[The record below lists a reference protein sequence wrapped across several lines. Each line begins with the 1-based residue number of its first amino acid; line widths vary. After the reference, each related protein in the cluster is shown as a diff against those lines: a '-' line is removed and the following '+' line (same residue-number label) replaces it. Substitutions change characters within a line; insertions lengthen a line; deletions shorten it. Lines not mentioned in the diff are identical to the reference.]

1 MREVFERS
9 IGGRTLSI
17 GVGKLAQQAA
27 GAVVVRY
34 GDTVVLVAV
43 CSANEVARETD
54 FVPLTVEYEEKLYAA
69 GKIPGSFIR
78 REGRPSEEATLS
90 CRAID
95 RSLRPLLFKGFNHEM
110 QIIAT
115 VLSADKE
122 NNPDTCALI
131 GASAALAI
139 SDIPFSGPA
148 SAVRVGYIDDRLVL
162 NPTMPQME
170 DSLLDIVVAST
181 RQAVVMVEAG
191 AREGSEDLV
200 FEALKF
206 GHEANQE
213 IIGLQEEIQQEWGK
227 PKVAVEAREIAPELQ
242 ASISALLGDKL
253 DGTLGQPGKS
263 GRNEA
268 VASLRQ
274 KASHELGGTFSEGEI
289 EFAFETQLR
298 AVVRE
303 GILRGKEHVDGRRAD
318 EIRPISSEVG
328 LLPCTHGS
336 GLFCRGETQAL
347 TITTLGTARQEQLL
361 DGLGLADTKR
371 FMHHYNF
378 PPFSTGE
385 VKRFR
390 MPGRREIGHGA
401 LVERAI
407 APILPSED
415 DFPYTIR
422 LVSEIISSNGSS
434 SMASVCGSTLSLMDA
449 GVPIKAPVA
458 GIAMGVIGGGNGD
471 HVILT
476 DIEGMEDACGD
487 MDFKIAGT
495 SKGITA
501 LQLDVKVKGM
511 DFDILKE
518 ALGRARQA
526 RLEILDKMA
535 QTIRSSRPELSPYAP
550 RMHEMTIETSK
561 IGSVIG
567 PGGRTI
573 RSIIED
579 TKTTIDIKNDGTVV
593 IGSSNE
599 EATREAIRR
608 IEDLTRSVKVDDVYT
623 GKVSR
628 VLNFGAMVEIL
639 PGKEGLVHISQ
650 LADYRVAQVED
661 VVKVGDEITVKVVE
675 IDSLGRIN
683 LSRRALLEKVL
694 SPGAA
699 GAKDSF
705 SQERRSGKQS
715 DYGRSRPQN
724 RPGHRSSYGSNR

>member
-1 MREVFERS
+1 MREVFERT
-9 IGGRTLSI
+9 IAGRILSV
-17 GVGKLAQQAA
+17 GTGKLAQQAD
-27 GAVVVRY
+27 GAVIVRY
-34 GDTVVLVAV
+34 GDTVVLVTV
-43 CSANEVARETD
+43 CSARELARETD

-95 RSLRPLLFKGFNHEM
+95 RALRPLLLKGFNHEI

-148 SAVRVGYIDDRLVL
+148 SAVRVGYVGDRLVL

-170 DSLLDIVVAST
+170 DSLIDILVAST
-181 RQAVVMVEAG
+181 GQAVVMVEAG
-191 AREGSEDLV
+191 ARESSEDLV

-213 IIGLQEEIQQEWGK
+213 IIGLQEEIQQEYGK
-227 PKVAVEAREIAPELQ
+227 PKVAVKAKEVSAELL
-242 ASISALLGDKL
+242 ASMSTLLDDKL
-253 DGTLGQPGKS
+253 GAVLGQPGKS

-274 KASHELGGTFSEGEI
+274 KASHELGASFSEDEI
-289 EFAFETQLR
+289 EFGFETQFR
-298 AVVRE
+298 ALVRRE
-303 GILRGKEHVDGRRAD
+303 ILRRKEHVDGRRAD
-318 EIRPISSEVG
+318 EIRQISSEVG

-385 VKRFR
+385 VKRVR

-415 DFPYTIR
+415 IFPYTIR

-458 GIAMGVIGGGNGD
+458 GIAMGVIGGENGD

-511 DFDILKE
+511 DFGVLRE
-518 ALGRARQA
+518 ALGRAREA

-535 QTIRSSRPELSPYAP
+535 QTIRSSRAELSPHAP
-550 RMHEMTIETSK
+550 RMHEMTIDTSK

-579 TKTTIDIKNDGTVV
+579 TKTTIDVKNDGTIV

-608 IEDLTRSVKVDDVYT
+608 IEDLTREVKVDDIYT

-661 VVKVGDEITVKVVE
+661 VVKVGDDITVKVVE

-683 LSRRALLEKVL
+683 LSRRALLENVP

-699 GAKDSF
+699 KAEDSF
-705 SQERRSGKQS
+705 SRERRSGKRPEF
-715 DYGRSRPQN
+715 GRSRPQS
-724 RPGHRSSYGSNR
+724 RPRHRSNYGGSR